1 LPRLRRALA
10 YANMPAHTNR
20 LAHEK
25 SPYLLQHAHN
35 PVDWLPWGED
45 AFMAARTGDRPILL
59 SIGYSTCH
67 WCHVMERESFEDEQI
82 GAYLNEH
89 FVCIKVDR
97 EERPDVDKIY
107 MHAVQAMM
115 GGGGGWPLNVFLT
128 PDLKPFYGGT
138 YFPPAPMR
146 GRPSFRQL
154 LERLVELWKTDRAN
168 LLENAEQT
176 ARQLAAWTEREPVA
190 GLALST
196 GMLEHAARALKA
208 EYEPVY
214 GGFGRAPKFPR
225 PALPLF
231 LLRHA
236 WRHQDQETIEKVLFT
251 CDKMA
256 NGGIYDQL
264 GGGFARYSVDEK
276 WRVPH
281 FEKMLYDN
289 AQLVHLYLDG
299 FLVSGNKKYALIVHD
314 IFRYILRDMTDPEGG
329 FYSAEDADSEGQE
342 GKFYCWTKR
351 EIEELL
357 EPDEAKAIIR
367 IYGVTER
374 GHFADHSHP
383 DPLPDLNVLSRVAEP
398 VDDQELL
405 LTTMAEE
412 KLFQARER
420 RIRPHRDD
428 KILASW
434 NGLMLGAFAR
444 AFGILGVENDRS
456 VAEQNLA
463 FIRARLWD
471 AETKTLHHR
480 WRDGERDNAQIL
492 SAYAFLLAGVL
503 DLYEATIQPAH
514 LEFAIELAEAMIE
527 RFYDETHGGFF
538 QAPASEDL
546 LFRVKPEYDEGEPS
560 PNSLAIQSLLLLAEI
575 TGRVDFRE
583 RAEKSLKLFA
593 DRMQKMPSGAPSML
607 IALDQFLTPVHRA
620 VIVPGKSNPE
630 FQPLLHAVHSVYQ
643 PNKAVMGNA
652 GSVDKFAAS
661 LPALNKAVLY
671 FCSGTECQPP
681 TDDSNQV
688 KELLLAAKPV

>member
-1 LPRLRRALA
+1 
-10 YANMPAHTNR
+10 
-20 LAHEK
+20 
-25 SPYLLQHAHN
+25 
-35 PVDWLPWGED
+35 
-45 AFMAARTGDRPILL
+45 
-59 SIGYSTCH
+59 
-67 WCHVMERESFEDEQI
+67 
-82 GAYLNEH
+82 
-89 FVCIKVDR
+89 
-97 EERPDVDKIY
+97 
-107 MHAVQAMM
+107 
-115 GGGGGWPLNVFLT
+115 
-128 PDLKPFYGGT
+128 
-138 YFPPAPMR
+138 
-146 GRPSFRQL
+146 
-154 LERLVELWKTDRAN
+154 
-168 LLENAEQT
+168 
-176 ARQLAAWTEREPVA
+176 
-190 GLALST
+190 
-196 GMLEHAARALKA
+196 
-208 EYEPVY
+208 
-214 GGFGRAPKFPR
+214 
-225 PALPLF
+225 
-231 LLRHA
+231 
-236 WRHQDQETIEKVLFT
+236 
-251 CDKMA
+251 
-256 NGGIYDQL
+256 
-264 GGGFARYSVDEK
+264 
-276 WRVPH
+276 
-281 FEKMLYDN
+281 
-289 AQLVHLYLDG
+289 
-299 FLVSGNKKYALIVHD
+299 
-314 IFRYILRDMTDPEGG
+314 MTDPEGG

-374 GHFADHSHP
+374 GNFADHSHP

-444 AFGILGVENDRS
+444 AFGILGVENDRN